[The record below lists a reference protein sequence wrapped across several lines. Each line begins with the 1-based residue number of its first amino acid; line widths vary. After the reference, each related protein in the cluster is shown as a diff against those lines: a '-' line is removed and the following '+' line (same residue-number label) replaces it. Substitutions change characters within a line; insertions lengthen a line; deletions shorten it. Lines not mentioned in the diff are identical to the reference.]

1 MKFLNIFF
9 ASALLLTSCAKDPC
23 RDVVCLNDG
32 TCLDGTC
39 LCQDW
44 YEGANCGTEE
54 RAKYY
59 GNYTGTFNVTYDGQ
73 TVVSDVL
80 SMNISDGASINRLQL
95 SGFNTEAKLITSGL
109 SNFDMIPFTIV
120 SGGETQLYTGYG
132 SFNGNQMNMYGQ
144 VEVSGVTM
152 NWTYVATK

>member
-1 MKFLNIFF
+1 MKFLSVFF
-9 ASALLLTSCAKDPC
+9 ASALLFTSCVKDPC
-23 RDVVCLNDG
+23 RDVVCLNSG

-59 GNYTGTFNVTYDGQ
+59 GNYTGLFTATLNGQ
-73 TVVSDVL
+73 TVVSEVEVL
-80 SMNISDGASINRLQL
+80 SISDGAAINRLFL
-95 SGFNTEAKLITSGL
+95 SGFNTEAKLNTSGL
-109 SNFDMIPFTIV
+109 SNFDIIPFTMV
-120 SGGETQLYTGYG
+120 SGGETMYYTGYG
-132 SFNGNQMNMYGQ
+132 SFNGNQVNMYGQ
-144 VEVSGVTM
+144 IVVSGTTL